1 MVQVVYQLFNSFGFN
16 KEFAPLFSQI
26 KSEQTEEERVTLKIE
41 SLPERSKSDT
51 KEPTQLKQ
59 IDLNEITKPSWIKL
73 SRSDSGSLIK
83 DVVNNLDNKDYQTKI
98 NNDNY
103 DLKNAKQVLLKIVAK
118 KISGNKARKLYK
130 NLTEPNVDKLKNAK
144 GKGKDKRSNILNFF
158 RKN

>member
-1 MVQVVYQLFNSFGFN
+1 M
-16 KEFAPLFSQI
+16 
-26 KSEQTEEERVTLKIE
+26 
-41 SLPERSKSDT
+41 
-51 KEPTQLKQ
+51 
-59 IDLNEITKPSWIKL
+59 
-73 SRSDSGSLIK
+73 SRSDFASLIK